1 MTMNS
6 AVRFLH
12 PLRIAELLINAGHHA
27 ASVEVQREYET
38 NVALKA
44 VDFRDGLFPT
54 DRIYLADFWDDLDEG
69 VQVAINSLSQG

>member
-27 ASVEVQREYET
+27 ESAEVQREYDR
-38 NVALKA
+38 NVACKA
-44 VDFRDGLFPT
+44 VDFRDNLVST
-54 DRIYLADFWDDLDEG
+54 DRTYLADFWDDLDEG